1 MADLHHNPHKIRAM
15 TANMKP
21 SIKNKTG
28 VVDNPEE
35 QIFNQ
40 VYLKYCKPDNV
51 RLKHQIVI
59 RFKARFLAHILMLK
73 SKGEKMTMMHKLNCW
88 ADQNIDEIYEHHNR
102 NILEKQKLFRS
113 VKGKPMPLVKE
124 TASLSLRNIEYF
136 TNHFEK
142 HQIEDA

>member
-1 MADLHHNPHKIRAM
+1 MTFKYTSVNEIEKNKIKLHDSIHTMGVQRSNYLQVDNRTMADLHHNPHKIRAM

-40 VYLKYCKPDNV
+40 VYLKYCKPDDV
-51 RLKHQIVI
+51 RLKHQMVI

-73 SKGEKMTMMHKLNCW
+73 SKGEK
-88 ADQNIDEIYEHHNR
+88 
-102 NILEKQKLFRS
+102 
-113 VKGKPMPLVKE
+113 
-124 TASLSLRNIEYF
+124 
-136 TNHFEK
+136 
-142 HQIEDA
+142 